1 MKTLK
6 HYIKESLKLISSK
19 TKLEKDLSKRP
30 VELISELL
38 CLTKD
43 TADNDYD
50 KIISFLNNVWKNNY
64 KQFDIDNIKCVGY
77 KYSSSSFEADITSMS
92 QYNHELEDFYE
103 FDDHGKFM
111 DMYANSD
118 NQKVISAYH
127 GFNRKTGRLESN
139 WIIECYKNRI
149 LTWYKNSHWG
159 IIVLE

>member
-6 HYIKESLKLISSK
+6 QYIKESVKLISSK

-64 KQFDIDNIKCVGY
+64 KQFGIDNIKCVGY

-92 QYNHELEDFYE
+92 QYNHKLEDFYE
-103 FDDHGKFM
+103 FNDHEKYM
-111 DMYANSD
+111 SMYSNSD
-118 NQKVISAYH
+118 NQKVISTYH
-127 GFNRKTGRLESN
+127 GFNHKTGRLESN
-139 WIIECYKNRI
+139 WIFECYKNRI
-149 LTWYKNSHWG
+149 LTWYKNRN
-159 IIVLE
+159 